1 MPANLM
7 EYFNKEPGLGIL
19 STSSSNGQVD
29 SAIFGSPH
37 MTDEK
42 TVVVATAKNHSFA
55 NLLENPNAVY
65 IRMEQFLDS
74 PKTGKMK
81 PGSSVMDWKRI
92 RVYMRMKKYATS
104 RKMLEVIQ
112 KQAIDLI
119 GEEAT
124 KMLHA
129 AVIFETYEVR
139 PLVDFGR
146 GVGNSI

>member
-7 EYFNKEPGLGIL
+7 EYFNKESGLGIL

-81 PGSSVMDWKRI
+81 PGSSVMNWK
-92 RVYMRMKKYATS
+92 
-104 RKMLEVIQ
+104 
-112 KQAIDLI
+112 
-119 GEEAT
+119 
-124 KMLHA
+124 
-129 AVIFETYEVR
+129 
-139 PLVDFGR
+139 
-146 GVGNSI
+146 